1 MTYITYMYLYLH
13 KGTILKMK
21 NMDIIIIFKNN
32 KYIYLKNI
40 SSIMY
45 SVTSIKTINHL
56 IYVEIVVDHCFLSL
70 HHHHH

>member
-1 MTYITYMYLYLH
+1 MYLYLH

-21 NMDIIIIFKNN
+21 NMDIIILYKTNNINIF
-32 KYIYLKNI
+32 LVFFD
-40 SSIMY
+40 Y

-56 IYVEIVVDHCFLSL
+56 IYVEIVVVDHCFLSL

>member
-1 MTYITYMYLYLH
+1 
-13 KGTILKMK
+13 MK